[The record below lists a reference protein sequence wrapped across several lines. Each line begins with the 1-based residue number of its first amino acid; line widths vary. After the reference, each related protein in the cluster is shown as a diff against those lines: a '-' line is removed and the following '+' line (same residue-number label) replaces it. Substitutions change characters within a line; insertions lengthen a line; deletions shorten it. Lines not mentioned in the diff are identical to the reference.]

1 MIDGGRDQLALDL
14 LRDMDGQDVTLLRID
29 AHWKAKRYDRAGEML
44 EAFYAGQPAGT
55 PLDQPVRMG
64 LIKAAV
70 GFALAGDTF
79 GLSRLRSK
87 FGDAMVVTPE
97 WPIFDLVTGQ
107 VAITS
112 LEFKAVAS
120 QVADVGGINA
130 FLASYRDTYAGE
142 GALAPL
148 NAAAPGADL
157 ASL

>member
-1 MIDGGRDQLALDL
+1 
-14 LRDMDGQDVTLLRID
+14 
-29 AHWKAKRYDRAGEML
+29 
-44 EAFYAGQPAGT
+44 FYSGQPDGV
-55 PLDQPVRMG
+55 PLGQGVRLG

-70 GFALAGDTF
+70 GFALSGDAF

-97 WPIFDLVTGQ
+97 WPMFDLVTSRIA
-107 VAITS
+107 VTS

-120 QVADVGGINA
+120 QVSDIGGINA
-130 FLASYRDTYAGE
+130 FLASYRDTYAAE

-148 NAAAPGADL
+148 NAVAPSAAL

>member
-1 MIDGGRDQLALDL
+1 
-14 LRDMDGQDVTLLRID
+14 
-29 AHWKAKRYDRAGEML
+29 ML
-44 EAFYAGQPAGT
+44 EAIYAGQPEGV
-55 PLDQPVRMG
+55 PLSQPVRLG

-70 GFALAGDTF
+70 GFALSGDTF
-79 GLSRLRSK
+79 GLSRLRAK

-97 WPIFDLVTGQ
+97 WPMFDLVTGQ

-130 FLASYRDTYAGE
+130 FLASYRDTYAAE

-148 NAAAPGADL
+148 NAAAPSLDM
-157 ASL
+157 ASAG